1 MKKLFIGL
9 FFVLLSISIN
19 IGEISIDLIPDF
31 IGYLLLISGLREF
44 TAESGYFGKA
54 AKLSI
59 IFTVFSLALFVASIF
74 GFSYSDEEI
83 KLIPLLAEA
92 VCSAAGIYTA
102 YLICRG
108 IDQLEN
114 HHLCSLNSDKL
125 IISWKVMTVMLIIAY
140 LTFFIPVIT
149 AGCLMVS
156 FAFSIVFLFQF
167 NTTKNNYNYIFNK
180 N

>member
-59 IFTVFSLALFVASIF
+59 IFTVFLWRFLLQISSASH
-74 GFSYSDEEI
+74 
-83 KLIPLLAEA
+83 IP
-92 VCSAAGIYTA
+92 
-102 YLICRG
+102 
-108 IDQLEN
+108 
-114 HHLCSLNSDKL
+114 
-125 IISWKVMTVMLIIAY
+125 
-140 LTFFIPVIT
+140 
-149 AGCLMVS
+149 
-156 FAFSIVFLFQF
+156 
-167 NTTKNNYNYIFNK
+167 TKR
-180 N
+180 